1 MLLPTSLVGSYPQPE
16 WLIDRDKLSK
26 QVPRVRADDLWL
38 IAPDKLEAAQD
49 DATILAV
56 RDQERA
62 GLDIITDG
70 EQRRESYSNRFA
82 TALDGIDADHP
93 GTTINRSGR
102 PIPVPRVVGRLRR
115 KKPVELRDLKVL
127 RANTER
133 PVKATVPGPFTM
145 SKQAQDDYYK
155 DEEALAL
162 AYAEAVNAE
171 IKDLFAAGAD
181 VVQIDEPW
189 MQQHPEKARRY
200 GLKALDRA
208 LDGVSGTVAVHLCFG
223 YAAVVHDKPS
233 GYSFLPE
240 LEGSKAQ
247 QISVEAAQ
255 PRLDLAVLRELPSKT
270 IILGVIDLA
279 DMNVETPRTV
289 AERIRRALHY
299 VPARRM
305 VVAPDCGMKYLP
317 RAVAFA
323 KMKAM
328 AEGAALV
335 RAELNE
341 AAGG

>member
-16 WLIDRDKLSK
+16 WLIDRLRLSK
-26 QVPRVRADDLWL
+26 QVPRVRAEDLWL
-38 IAPDKLEAAQD
+38 VAPDKLEAAQD
-49 DATILAV
+49 DATILAI

-82 TALDGIDADHP
+82 TALDGIDIENP

-102 PIPVPRVVGRLRR
+102 PIPVPRIVGPIRR
-115 KKPVELRDLKVL
+115 KHAVEVRDLKVL
-127 RANTER
+127 RGNTGR
-133 PVKATVPGPFTM
+133 KIKATVPGPFTM
-145 SKQAQDDYYK
+145 GKQAQDDYYK
-155 DEEALAL
+155 DEEAVAMD
-162 AYAEAVNAE
+162 YAAAVNVE

-189 MQQHPEKARRY
+189 MQQHPDKARQY
-200 GLKALDRA
+200 GLKTLDRA
-208 LDGVSGTVAVHLCFG
+208 LDGITGTVAVHLCFG

-240 LEGSKAQ
+240 LESSKAQ
-247 QISVEAAQ
+247 QVSIEAAQ
-255 PRLDLAVLRELPSKT
+255 PKLDLKVLKQLPSKT

-279 DMNVETPRTV
+279 DMAIETPQTV
-289 AERIRRALHY
+289 ADRIRRALAH
-299 VPARRM
+299 VPAERI

-317 RAVAFA
+317 RAVAYG

-328 AEGAALV
+328 TEGAALV
-335 RAELNE
+335 RREIQ
-341 AAGG
+341 GG